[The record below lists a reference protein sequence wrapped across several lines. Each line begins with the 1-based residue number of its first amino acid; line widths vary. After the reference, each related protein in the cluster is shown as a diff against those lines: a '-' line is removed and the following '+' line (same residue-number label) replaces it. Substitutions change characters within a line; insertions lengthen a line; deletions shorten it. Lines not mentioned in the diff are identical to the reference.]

1 MTQYAYYHPATFEVI
16 DWIDTS
22 SLNVVLPDSVISID
36 DEQWRLRD
44 KNCWVCLNP
53 LEFITTPPPG
63 KFYRLQGN
71 EWVYDEALFV
81 SALESVKAQ
90 VIQAIKA
97 HRDDVTVDYIVIDG
111 NHFHS
116 DANSRIQ
123 QMSLTRMGQAKQI
136 PAG

>member
-22 SLNVVLPDSVISID
+22 SLNVVLPDSVISMD

-44 KNCWVCLNP
+44 KNCWVYLNH
-53 LEFITTPPPG
+53 LEFITTPPHG
-63 KFYRLQGN
+63 RFYRLQGN

-111 NHFHS
+111 NH
-116 DANSRIQ
+116 
-123 QMSLTRMGQAKQI
+123 
-136 PAG
+136 